1 MASKKKTDSIAPQKT
16 EQDFP
21 IVGIGASAGGL
32 DAFKRFLKAIPTD
45 SGMAYV
51 LVQHLDPT
59 HESIL
64 PDILSRVTKIPVH
77 EITDDIRLAPNH
89 IYVIP
94 ENKILTSTDG
104 ILNLTPRNKIKTNAA
119 IDVFFTTLAEVHQNL
134 AVGIVLSG
142 TGGDGTEGLKAIKAY
157 GGITFAQDQASAAY
171 GDMPKSAVD
180 ADVVDFILPPEEMPE
195 KLLQMMHTYSG
206 YESIEKN
213 TPKDEEDIFNQII
226 LVLRQ
231 SSGVDF
237 TYYKQTTVRRR
248 IARRMV
254 ISGKEKLRIYLKFLE
269 KNPQEQ
275 SALFN
280 DMLIPVT
287 SFFRDPKIFQTVT
300 QNVFPAVLKNKPSA
314 DPIRIWVA
322 GCSTGEEV
330 YSLAISLHLFLEKIS
345 GRQIQIFA
353 SDISE
358 AAIAKAR
365 IGLYRSA
372 DIKNIPDTILKNY
385 FTKNIGGY
393 QVNKQIR
400 DMCVFAIHDF
410 LKDPPFAKMD
420 LISCRNVLI
429 YMDTFL
435 QKRALS
441 TFHYALKENGF
452 LLLGKSETTGPAA
465 ELFSTFEKDDKIYAR
480 KLVPNNFMH
489 YNTDRKEVT
498 LTEKIKKT
506 VKPEVLQND
515 FRKTA
520 EALLLSKYTPASV
533 VVNDMMDVV
542 HINGVITPFL
552 EVPQGKPTFNL
563 LKMAREGLAF
573 ELRNTL
579 HKAKITNASASK
591 EGILVKADGKIIQI
605 NVEVLPLNN
614 SVEPHFLILFH
625 KIAIADKKTTS
636 KGKASSD
643 KIVNN
648 EAHQRIEQL
657 ENEIALTRE
666 DMRAITEDQEA
677 ANEELQ
683 SANEELLSSS
693 EELQSLNEELETSK
707 EELQST
713 NEELI
718 IINQEMLDKQEQ
730 INSTRQYSDAIIA
743 TVRQPLVVL
752 DKNLRI
758 KTINT
763 SFFKKFNITEEEAE
777 GQLIYEI
784 KNQLFDNSQLR
795 SLLEKI
801 LPKKTEMNDYEIL
814 INLPDNKECTLL
826 LNARHVINESN
837 KEQLIL
843 LAMEDITERKTAEQR
858 QEITRIESEE
868 KNKQIEASE
877 KRFSNILSQSLLA
890 VAILKGKEMIVTSAN
905 DVILKLWGKGKNVI
919 GKTLI
924 EVLPELIGQ
933 PFPKLLDDVYTTGV
947 PFATPEIKAIINRNG
962 IMQESYF
969 NLVYQPYRDVDNTIT
984 GITILAI
991 EITDYVL
998 AKKQIEESEKR
1009 FSNILSQSLMAVC
1022 VLKGRELVINSA
1034 NESMIEMWGKGK
1046 NVIGKTLIE
1055 VLPEIKGQ
1063 SFLKL
1068 IDDVYTTGVPFA
1080 TPEIKAILNRNG
1092 KEEECYFNL
1101 VYQAF
1106 RDVDESVTG
1115 IIVFATEITKQ
1126 VTTQKQIED
1135 SEAKFKALSENIPHM
1150 VWTAGPEGNKN
1161 FFNKYFLD
1169 YTGKTLEELTGNGF
1183 REIIFPE
1190 DLKKDLVLWH
1200 HSLKTGE
1207 DFIMEKRIRHHDG
1220 TYRWHLSQGI
1230 AQKDEQGEIIGWIG
1244 SSTDIDEHKIF
1255 AKELTEAKILAE
1267 VAAGI
1272 AEDAQSKAESATL
1285 IAEDATKSKQQFL
1298 SNMSHE
1304 IRTPMNAIIGFTK
1317 VILKTE
1323 ISVKQKEYLEAI
1335 KTSGDALVI
1344 LINDILDLAKVDAGK
1359 MIFVET
1365 PFKMATSISAMLHL
1379 FETKIHEKNLELVK
1393 EYDNRIP
1400 EVLLGDSVR
1409 LHQIILNL
1417 VSNAVK
1423 FTSRGKIMVGI
1434 HMLKEDAKKVTIQ
1447 FKVQDS
1453 GIGIDENKIASI
1465 FEKFQQA
1472 TNETSSLYGGT
1483 GLGLAIVKQLVEAQG
1498 GTITVKSKKG
1508 EGATFSF
1515 TLDFL
1520 KTKDKANI
1528 ELGAIQLDSEIKN
1541 IHVLVVE
1548 DIPLNQLLMRT
1559 LLDDF
1564 GFKSDFASN
1573 GKIAIKKLHS
1583 KVYDIVL
1590 MDLQMPEMNG
1600 FEATQYIRKTMNSQI
1615 PIIALTA
1622 DVTTVDLEK
1631 CKTVGMNDY
1640 LSKPVDD
1647 HLLYSKIAK
1656 LLKKPLH
1663 KKDVEEKGKEKKKNK
1678 IFKYINLDRLH
1689 NLTKSKPKLMLEM
1702 ISAYLE
1708 QTPTLIKAMKES
1720 LQHKEW
1726 NLLQAE
1732 AHKMISSFSIV
1743 GIDVKY
1749 EDISKKIQE
1758 NASAEKHLDELPEL
1772 VSQLDVVCMM
1782 ACKELEEEFSK
1793 IKKSQNTDKV

>member
-1 MASKKKTDSIAPQKT
+1 MAAKKKTDLSSPQKT

-32 DAFKRFLKAIPTD
+32 DAFKRFLKAIPID

-64 PDILSRVTKIPVH
+64 PEILSRVTKIPVH
-77 EITDDIRLAPNH
+77 EITDDIHLAPDH

-104 ILNLTPRNKIKTNAA
+104 ILNLTPRNNIKINSA

-142 TGGDGTEGLKAIKAY
+142 TGSDGTEGLKAIKAH
-157 GGITFAQDQASAAY
+157 GGITFAQDQESAGY
-171 GDMPKSAVD
+171 DYMPKNAID
-180 ADVVDFILPPEEMPE
+180 AEVVDFILPPEEIPE

-206 YESIEKN
+206 YKSIEEN
-213 TPKDEEDIFNQII
+213 TPKDEENIFNQII
-226 LVLRQ
+226 SVLRQ

-254 ISGKEKLRIYLKFLE
+254 ISGKEKLPAYLKFLE
-269 KNPQEQ
+269 KNTQEQ
-275 SALFN
+275 DALFN

-300 QNVFPAVLKNKPSA
+300 QSVFPAILKNKPA
-314 DPIRIWVA
+314 TDPIRIWVA

-330 YSLAISLHLFLEKIS
+330 YSFAISLHQFLEKIS

-365 IGLYRSA
+365 VGSYRSA
-372 DIKNIPDTILKNY
+372 DLKNIPDAILKNY
-385 FTKNIGGY
+385 FTKNTGGY

-465 ELFSTFEKDDKIYAR
+465 ELFSTFEKEDKIYAR
-480 KLVPNNFMH
+480 KLVPNNFVH
-489 YNTDRKEVT
+489 YNTDKKELT

-506 VKPEVLQND
+506 AKPEVLQND

-533 VVNDMMDVV
+533 IVNEQMDVV
-542 HINGVITPFL
+542 HINGIITPFL

-579 HKAKITNASASK
+579 HKAKITNASAVK
-591 EGILVKADGKIIQI
+591 EGILVKYDGKIMQI
-605 NVEVLPLNN
+605 SVEVIPLTN
-614 SVEPHFLILFH
+614 SVEDHFLILFH
-625 KIAIADKKTTS
+625 KTAIEEKKITI
-636 KGKASSD
+636 KGKASSQKTIND
-643 KIVNN
+643 
-648 EAHQRIEQL
+648 EAQNRIEQL
-657 ENEIALTRE
+657 EKEITLTRE

-730 INSTRQYSDAIIA
+730 INSTRQYSEAIIA
-743 TVRQPLVVL
+743 TVREPLVVL

-758 KTINT
+758 KSINV
-763 SFFKKFNITEEEAE
+763 SFFKKFGITEQDAE
-777 GQLIYEI
+777 GKLIYEI
-784 KNQLFDNSQLR
+784 QNHLFDNAQLR

-801 LPKKTEMNDYEIL
+801 LPKKTEMNDHEIV
-814 INLPDNKECTLL
+814 INLPNIGESTML
-826 LNARHVINESN
+826 LNARHVINETN
-837 KEQLIL
+837 KEQFIL
-843 LAMEDITERKTAEQR
+843 LAIEDITEQTAARKIIEESEKRSKKERKVLHDFFTQAPAMLAILKEPEHVYEFANPAFMEFIGKDNLIGKTTREAQPDIAGQGFIELLDNVYNTGETFTAKEMPVMLDKGNGNHQKFYVNLTYQALKNHKDEIEGIWVFAYDVTEQVNARKLIEANALMVQNIYMNAPASICTFKGPTHIYELVNPSYQKLFDKRDLVGKPLLEALPELKGQGVDKILDNVYNTGEVFKSIEIPVMLAREDNLEPEQR
-858 QEITRIESEE
+858 YFNTTMQPIYNEE
-868 KNKQIEASE
+868 KKIIGVVNFGYDVTEQIMARKKVEASE
-877 KRFSNILSQSLLA
+877 KRFSNILSQSLMNI
-890 VAILKGKEMIVTSAN
+890 AIFKGPEMIVEFAN
-905 DVILKLWGKGKNVI
+905 EQMLNGLGKGNA
-919 GKTLI
+919 
-924 EVLPELIGQ
+924 VLNKPLLEGVPELKDQ
-933 PFPKLLDDVYTTGV
+933 VFPKLLTDVYTTGV
-947 PFATPEIKAIINRNG
+947 PFEGYETKAVLVRNG
-962 IMQESYF
+962 IPVDAYF
-969 NLVYQPYRDVDNTIT
+969 NFVYQPYRDIDGTIT
-984 GITILAI
+984 GVTVLTN
-991 EITDYVL
+991 EVTEHVL
-998 AKKQIEESEKR
+998 AKKQIEES
-1009 FSNILSQSLMAVC
+1009 
-1022 VLKGRELVINSA
+1022 
-1034 NESMIEMWGKGK
+1034 
-1046 NVIGKTLIE
+1046 
-1055 VLPEIKGQ
+1055 
-1063 SFLKL
+1063 
-1068 IDDVYTTGVPFA
+1068 A
-1080 TPEIKAILNRNG
+1080 T
-1092 KEEECYFNL
+1092 
-1101 VYQAF
+1101 
-1106 RDVDESVTG
+1106 
-1115 IIVFATEITKQ
+1115 
-1126 VTTQKQIED
+1126 
-1135 SEAKFKALSENIPHM
+1135 KFKTLSENIPHM
-1150 VWTAGPEGNKN
+1150 IWTASAEGSKN

-1169 YTGKTLEELTGNGF
+1169 YTGNTIEELADDGF
-1183 REIIFPE
+1183 RKIIFE
-1190 DLKKDLVLWH
+1190 DDLEKVLQLWQ
-1200 HSLKTGE
+1200 HSIKTGE
-1207 DFIMEKRIRHHDG
+1207 DYNMEKRIRHHDG

-1230 AQKDEQGEIIGWIG
+1230 AQKDEQGKITGWIG

-1267 VAAGI
+1267 LAAGI
-1272 AEDAQSKAESATL
+1272 AEDAQSKAENATL

-1344 LINDILDLAKVDAGK
+1344 LIDDILDLAKVDSGK
-1359 MIFVET
+1359 MMFTET
-1365 PFKMATSISAMLHL
+1365 AFKMATSIVTMLHL
-1379 FETKIHEKNLELVK
+1379 FETKIQEKNLILVK

-1400 EVLLGDSVR
+1400 DILLGDSVR

-1423 FTSRGKIMVGI
+1423 FTSIGKITVDVR
-1434 HMLKEDAKKVTIQ
+1434 MLNEDAKKVTIQ
-1447 FKVQDS
+1447 FNVTDS
-1453 GIGIDENKIASI
+1453 GIGIAENKIASI

-1498 GTITVKSKKG
+1498 GSIFVKSKIG
-1508 EGATFSF
+1508 EGTTFSF

-1520 KTKDKANI
+1520 KTKDKVQL
-1528 ELGAIQLDSEIKN
+1528 ELGAIKLDPEIKN

-1564 GFKSDFASN
+1564 GFQSDFA
-1573 GKIAIKKLHS
+1573 
-1583 KVYDIVL
+1583 
-1590 MDLQMPEMNG
+1590 
-1600 FEATQYIRKTMNSQI
+1600 
-1615 PIIALTA
+1615 
-1622 DVTTVDLEK
+1622 
-1631 CKTVGMNDY
+1631 
-1640 LSKPVDD
+1640 
-1647 HLLYSKIAK
+1647 
-1656 LLKKPLH
+1656 
-1663 KKDVEEKGKEKKKNK
+1663 
-1678 IFKYINLDRLH
+1678 
-1689 NLTKSKPKLMLEM
+1689 
-1702 ISAYLE
+1702 
-1708 QTPTLIKAMKES
+1708 
-1720 LQHKEW
+1720 
-1726 NLLQAE
+1726 
-1732 AHKMISSFSIV
+1732 
-1743 GIDVKY
+1743 
-1749 EDISKKIQE
+1749 
-1758 NASAEKHLDELPEL
+1758 
-1772 VSQLDVVCMM
+1772 
-1782 ACKELEEEFSK
+1782 
-1793 IKKSQNTDKV
+1793 

>member
-1 MASKKKTDSIAPQKT
+1 MASKKKSDSPAPQKT
-16 EQDFP
+16 EQNFP

-32 DAFKRFLKAIPTD
+32 DAFKRFLKAIPAD

-77 EITDDIRLAPNH
+77 EITDDIHLAPDH

-104 ILNLTPRNKIKTNAA
+104 ILNLTPRNKIKTNGA
-119 IDVFFTTLAEVHQNL
+119 IDVFFTSLAEVHQNL

-142 TGGDGTEGLKAIKAY
+142 TGADGTQGLKAIKEH
-157 GGITFAQDQASAAY
+157 GGITFAQDQKSATY
-171 GDMPKSAVD
+171 GDMPKNAVD
-180 ADVVDFILPPEEMPE
+180 AEVVDFILPPEEMPE

-206 YESIEKN
+206 YPNTEKN
-213 TPKDEEDIFNQII
+213 LQKEDEDIFNQII

-254 ISGKEKLRIYLKFLE
+254 ITEKPKLAAYLKFLE
-269 KNPQEQ
+269 KNTAEQ
-275 SALFN
+275 GALFN

-330 YSLAISLHLFLEKIS
+330 YSLAISLHQFLEKIS

-365 IGLYRSA
+365 TGIYRST
-372 DIKNIPDTILKNY
+372 DLKNIPETILKNY
-385 FTKNIGGY
+385 FTKNGGGY

-465 ELFSTFEKDDKIYAR
+465 ELFSTFAKDDKIYAR

-489 YNTDRKEVT
+489 YNTDRKEIA
-498 LTEKIKKT
+498 LTEKVKKT
-506 VKPEVLQND
+506 AKPEVLQND

-533 VVNDMMDVV
+533 IVNDQMDVV
-542 HINGVITPFL
+542 HINGSITPFL
-552 EVPQGKPTFNL
+552 ETPQGKPTFNL

-579 HKAKITNASASK
+579 HKAKTTNKTAIK
-591 EGILVKADGKIIQI
+591 EDILVKCDGKIMQI
-605 NVEVLPLNN
+605 TVEVLPLSNN
-614 SVEPHFLILFH
+614 VEPHFLILFH
-625 KIAIADKKTTS
+625 KTVLPQSKAKI
-636 KGKASSD
+636 KGKASPE
-643 KIVNN
+643 KIMND
-648 EAHQRIEQL
+648 EAHKRIEQL
-657 ENEIALTRE
+657 EREITLTRE

-730 INSTRQYSDAIIA
+730 INVTRQYSEAIIA
-743 TVRQPLVVL
+743 TIREPLVVL

-758 KTINT
+758 KSVNA
-763 SFFKKFNITEEEAE
+763 SFIKKFNIAEEEAE

-784 KNQLFDNSQLR
+784 QNHLFDNTGLR

-814 INLPDNKECTLL
+814 INVPPIGECTML
-826 LNARHVINESN
+826 LNARHVINEKN

-843 LAMEDITERKTAEQR
+843 LAIEDATEQTAARKLV
-858 QEITRIESEE
+858 
-868 KNKQIEASE
+868 EANSLMVHNIYMNAPASICTFKGPKHIYE
-877 KRFSNILSQSLLA
+877 LVNPSYQKLFDKRDL
-890 VAILKGKEMIVTSAN
+890 VGKAFL
-905 DVILKLWGKGKNVI
+905 DA
-919 GKTLI
+919 
-924 EVLPELIGQ
+924 LPELKGQ
-933 PFPKLLDDVYTTGV
+933 GVDKILDNVYNTGEV
-947 PFATPEIKAIINRNG
+947 FKSTEIPVTIARSDNAAPEQR
-962 IMQESYF
+962 YF
-969 NLVYQPYRDVDNTIT
+969 NTTMQPIYNEEKIIIGVANFGYDVTEQIM
-984 GITILAI
+984 AR
-991 EITDYVL
+991 
-998 AKKQIEESEKR
+998 KQVEES
-1009 FSNILSQSLMAVC
+1009 A
-1022 VLKGRELVINSA
+1022 
-1034 NESMIEMWGKGK
+1034 
-1046 NVIGKTLIE
+1046 
-1055 VLPEIKGQ
+1055 
-1063 SFLKL
+1063 
-1068 IDDVYTTGVPFA
+1068 
-1080 TPEIKAILNRNG
+1080 
-1092 KEEECYFNL
+1092 
-1101 VYQAF
+1101 
-1106 RDVDESVTG
+1106 
-1115 IIVFATEITKQ
+1115 
-1126 VTTQKQIED
+1126 
-1135 SEAKFKALSENIPHM
+1135 AKFKALSENIPHM
-1150 VWTAGPEGNKN
+1150 IWTASAEGKKN
-1161 FFNKYFLD
+1161 YFNKYFLD
-1169 YTGKTLEELTGNGF
+1169 YTGKTFEELEGNGF
-1183 REIIFPE
+1183 NKIIFPD
-1190 DLKKDLVLWH
+1190 DLEKDLQLWH

-1207 DFIMEKRIRHHDG
+1207 DFYMEKRIRHHDG
-1220 TYRWHLSQGI
+1220 TYLWHISRDI
-1230 AQKDEQGEIIGWIG
+1230 AQKDEQGNIIGWVG
-1244 SSTDIDEHKIF
+1244 SSTNIDEHKLF
-1255 AKELTEAKILAE
+1255 TGELMEAKVISE
-1267 VAAGI
+1267 M
-1272 AEDAQSKAESATL
+1272 ATL
-1285 IAEDATKSKQQFL
+1285 IAEDEKAKAEIATQSKQQFL

-1323 ISVKQKEYLEAI
+1323 LDAKQKEYLHAI
-1335 KTSGDALVI
+1335 KTSGDALIV
-1344 LINDILDLAKVDAGK
+1344 LINDVLDLAKVDAGK
-1359 MIFVET
+1359 MTFVQT
-1365 PFKMATSISAMLHL
+1365 PFKMSVSISAMLHL
-1379 FETKIHEKNLELVK
+1379 FETKIQEKNIELVK
-1393 EYDNRIP
+1393 EYDSAIP
-1400 EVLLGDSVR
+1400 EILLGDAVR

-1423 FTSRGKIMVGI
+1423 FTSKGKITVSVG
-1434 HMLKEDAKKVTIQ
+1434 LLNEDEDKATIR
-1447 FKVQDS
+1447 FTVKDT
-1453 GIGIDENKIASI
+1453 GIGISENKIATI

-1498 GTITVKSKKG
+1498 GTISVKSKIN

-1515 TLDFL
+1515 ILDFL
-1520 KTKDKANI
+1520 KTKDKAQL
-1528 ELGAIQLDSEIKN
+1528 ELATIQLDPEIKN
-1541 IHVLVVE
+1541 INVLVVE
-1548 DIPLNQLLMRT
+1548 DISLNQLLMRT
-1559 LLDDF
+1559 LLDEF
-1564 GFKSDFASN
+1564 GFESDFAGN
-1573 GKIAIKKLHS
+1573 GKIAIEKLNS
-1583 KVYDIVL
+1583 KLFDIVL

-1600 FEATQYIRKTMNSQI
+1600 FEATQYIRNTMNSNI

-1622 DVTTVDLEK
+1622 DVTTIDLEK

-1640 LSKPVDD
+1640 LSKPIDER
-1647 HLLYSKIAK
+1647 LLYSKIAK
-1656 LLKKPLH
+1656 LVKENLK
-1663 KKDVEEKGKEKKKNK
+1663 EKGTKHSGSAEIKDKKVKH
-1678 IFKYINLDRLH
+1678 INMDRLH
-1689 NLTKSKPKLMLEM
+1689 QLTKSKPTLMLEM
-1702 ISAYLE
+1702 IATYLE
-1708 QTPTLIKAMKES
+1708 QTPPLIKVMKES
-1720 LQHKEW
+1720 LQHKDW
-1726 NLLQAE
+1726 NTLQAA

-1749 EDISKKIQE
+1749 EAMSKKIQE
-1758 NASAEKHLDELPEL
+1758 YARAEQHLDELPGM
-1772 VSQLDVVCMM
+1772 VSQLETVCMH
-1782 ACKELEEEFSK
+1782 ACKELEEEFNA
-1793 IKKSQNTDKV
+1793 IKKEQNMQQG

>member
-1 MASKKKTDSIAPQKT
+1 MAAKKKTDLSSPQKT

-32 DAFKRFLKAIPTD
+32 DAFKRFLKAIPID

-64 PDILSRVTKIPVH
+64 PEILSRVTKIPVH
-77 EITDDIRLAPNH
+77 EITDDIHLAPDH

-104 ILNLTPRNKIKTNAA
+104 ILNLTPRNNIKINSA

-142 TGGDGTEGLKAIKAY
+142 TGSDGTEGLKAIKAH
-157 GGITFAQDQASAAY
+157 GGITFAQDQESAGY
-171 GDMPKSAVD
+171 DYMPKNAID
-180 ADVVDFILPPEEMPE
+180 AEVVDFILPPEEIPE

-206 YESIEKN
+206 YKSIEEN
-213 TPKDEEDIFNQII
+213 TPKDEENIFNQII
-226 LVLRQ
+226 SVLRQ

-254 ISGKEKLRIYLKFLE
+254 ISGKEKLPAYLKFLE
-269 KNPQEQ
+269 KNTQEQ
-275 SALFN
+275 DALFN

-300 QNVFPAVLKNKPSA
+300 QSVFPAILKNKPA
-314 DPIRIWVA
+314 TDPIRIWVA

-330 YSLAISLHLFLEKIS
+330 YSFAISLHQFLEKIS

-365 IGLYRSA
+365 IGSYRSA
-372 DIKNIPDTILKNY
+372 DLKNIPDAILKNY
-385 FTKNIGGY
+385 FTKNTGGY

-465 ELFSTFEKDDKIYAR
+465 ELFSTFEKEDKIYAR
-480 KLVPNNFMH
+480 KLVPNNFVH
-489 YNTDRKEVT
+489 YNTDKKELT

-506 VKPEVLQND
+506 AKPEVLQND

-533 VVNDMMDVV
+533 IVNEQMDVV
-542 HINGVITPFL
+542 HINGIITPFL

-579 HKAKITNASASK
+579 HKAKITNTSAVK
-591 EGILVKADGKIIQI
+591 EGILVKYDGKIMQI
-605 NVEVLPLNN
+605 SVEVIPLTN

-625 KIAIADKKTTS
+625 KTAIEEKKITI
-636 KGKASSD
+636 KGKASSQKTIND
-643 KIVNN
+643 
-648 EAHQRIEQL
+648 EAQNRIEQL
-657 ENEIALTRE
+657 EKEITLTRE

-730 INSTRQYSDAIIA
+730 INSTRQYSEAIIA
-743 TVRQPLVVL
+743 TVREPLVVL

-758 KTINT
+758 KSINV
-763 SFFKKFNITEEEAE
+763 SFFKKFGITEQDAE
-777 GQLIYEI
+777 GKLIYEI
-784 KNQLFDNSQLR
+784 QNHLFDNAPLR

-801 LPKKTEMNDYEIL
+801 LPKKTEMNDHEIV
-814 INLPDNKECTLL
+814 INLPHVGESTML
-826 LNARHVINESN
+826 LNARHVINETN
-837 KEQLIL
+837 KEQFIL
-843 LAMEDITERKTAEQR
+843 LAIEDITEQTEARKIIEESEKRSEKERKVLHDFFEQAPAMLAILKGPEHVYEFANPAFMEFIGNHNLIGKTALETLPEIAAQGFIGLLDNVYKTGETFIGKEMPVMLDKGNGNHQKFYTNLTYQAFANDKGKTEGVLLFAYDVTEQVNAR
-858 QEITRIESEE
+858 
-868 KNKQIEASE
+868 KQIEASE
-877 KRFSNILSQSLLA
+877 Q
-890 VAILKGKEMIVTSAN
+890 
-905 DVILKLWGKGKNVI
+905 
-919 GKTLI
+919 
-924 EVLPELIGQ
+924 
-933 PFPKLLDDVYTTGV
+933 
-947 PFATPEIKAIINRNG
+947 
-962 IMQESYF
+962 
-969 NLVYQPYRDVDNTIT
+969 
-984 GITILAI
+984 
-991 EITDYVL
+991 
-998 AKKQIEESEKR
+998 R
-1009 FSNILSQSLMAVC
+1009 FSNILSQSLMNIAIF
-1022 VLKGRELVINSA
+1022 KGPEMVVEFA
-1034 NESMIEMWGKGK
+1034 NEQMLNGLGKG
-1046 NVIGKTLIE
+1046 NA
-1055 VLPEIKGQ
+1055 VLNKPLLEGVPE
-1063 SFLKL
+1063 LKDQIFPKL
-1068 IDDVYTTGVPFA
+1068 LADVYTTGVPF
-1080 TPEIKAILNRNG
+1080 EGYESKAVLVRNG
-1092 KEEECYFNL
+1092 IPVDAYFNF
-1101 VYQAF
+1101 VYQPY
-1106 RDVDESVTG
+1106 RDIDGTITGVT
-1115 IIVFATEITKQ
+1115 VLTNEVTEHVLAK
-1126 VTTQKQIED
+1126 KQIEE
-1135 SEAKFKALSENIPHM
+1135 SATKFKTLSENIPHM
-1150 VWTAGPEGNKN
+1150 IWTASAEGSKN

-1169 YTGKTLEELTGNGF
+1169 YTGNTIEELADDGF
-1183 REIIFPE
+1183 RKIIFE
-1190 DLKKDLVLWH
+1190 DDLEKVLQLWQ
-1200 HSLKTGE
+1200 HSIKTGE
-1207 DFIMEKRIRHHDG
+1207 DYNMEKRIRHHDG
-1220 TYRWHLSQGI
+1220 TYRWHASHGV
-1230 AQKDEQGEIIGWIG
+1230 AQKDEQGKIIGWIG
-1244 SSTDIDEHKIF
+1244 SNTDIDDHKIYS
-1255 AKELTEAKILAE
+1255 KELMEAKLFAE
-1267 VAAGI
+1267 MSTII
-1272 AEDAQSKAESATL
+1272 AEDAQSKAENATL
-1285 IAEDATKSKQQFL
+1285 IAEDVTKSKQQFL

-1344 LINDILDLAKVDAGK
+1344 LIDDILDLAKVDSGK
-1359 MIFVET
+1359 MMFTET
-1365 PFKMATSISAMLHL
+1365 AFKMATSIATMLHL
-1379 FETKIHEKNLELVK
+1379 FETKIQEKNLILVK

-1400 EVLLGDSVR
+1400 DILLGDSVR

-1423 FTSRGKIMVGI
+1423 FTSIGKITVDVR
-1434 HMLKEDAKKVTIQ
+1434 MLKEDEKKVTIQ
-1447 FKVQDS
+1447 FKVKDS
-1453 GIGIDENKIASI
+1453 GIGIAENKIASI

-1498 GTITVKSKKG
+1498 GSIFVKSKIG
-1508 EGATFSF
+1508 EGTTFSF

-1520 KTKDKANI
+1520 KTKAEMQL
-1528 ELGAIQLDSEIKN
+1528 ELGVIQSNSEIKN

-1564 GFKSDFASN
+1564 GFQSDFASN
-1573 GKIAIKKLHS
+1573 GKIALQKLHD
-1583 KVYDIVL
+1583 KHFDIVL

-1600 FEATQYIRKTMNSQI
+1600 FEATEYIRKTMNSKI
-1615 PIIALTA
+1615 PIVALTA

-1631 CKTVGMNDY
+1631 CKRVGMNDY
-1640 LSKPVDD
+1640 LSKPIDER
-1647 HLLYSKIAK
+1647 LLYSKIVK
-1656 LLKKPLH
+1656 LVKKPLLEKH
-1663 KKDVEEKGKEKKKNK
+1663 IEQKDEVKTKKYS
-1678 IFKYINLDRLH
+1678 YINLSRLH
-1689 NLTKSKPKLMLEM
+1689 NLTKSKPKLMLEL

-1708 QTPTLIKAMKES
+1708 QTPGLIKIMNES
-1720 LQHKEW
+1720 LKQKEW
-1726 NLLQAE
+1726 PALQAV
-1732 AHKMISSFSIV
+1732 AHKMIPSFSIV
-1743 GIDVKY
+1743 GVDIKY
-1749 EDISKKIQE
+1749 EDMTKKIQE
-1758 NASAEKHLDELPEL
+1758 YASLEKHLDELPDL
-1772 VSQLDVVCMM
+1772 VSQVKIVCTQ
-1782 ACKELEEEFSK
+1782 ACKELEEEFNT
-1793 IKKSQNTDKV
+1793 IKSEQDIARA

>member
-64 PDILSRVTKIPVH
+64 PDILSRITKIPVH
-77 EITDDIRLAPNH
+77 EITDDIHLAPDH

-104 ILNLTPRNKIKTNAA
+104 ILKLTPRNNIKINGA
-119 IDVFFTTLAEVHQNL
+119 IDVFFTSLAEVHQNL

-142 TGGDGTEGLKAIKAY
+142 TGSDGTQGLKAIKAH
-157 GGITFAQDQASAAY
+157 GGITFAQDQESASY
-171 GDMPKSAVD
+171 DYMPKNAID
-180 ADVVDFILPPEEMPE
+180 ADVVDFILPPEEIPE

-206 YESIEKN
+206 YKN
-213 TPKDEEDIFNQII
+213 TDKNLPKDEEDIFNQII

-254 ISGKEKLRIYLKFLE
+254 ISGKVKLGAYLKFLE
-269 KNPQEQ
+269 KNTQEQ
-275 SALFN
+275 DALFN

-300 QNVFPAVLKNKPSA
+300 QNVFPSILKNKPTA

-330 YSLAISLHLFLEKIS
+330 YSLTISLHQFLEKIS

-358 AAIAKAR
+358 SAIAKAR
-365 IGLYRSA
+365 IGEYRSG
-372 DIKNIPDTILKNY
+372 DIKNIPDSILKNY
-385 FTKNIGGY
+385 FTKNGGSY

-429 YMDTFL
+429 YLDTFL

-465 ELFSTFEKDDKIYAR
+465 ELFSTFAKDDKIYAR

-489 YNTDRKEVT
+489 YNTDRKEIT
-498 LTEKIKKT
+498 LTEKVKKT

-533 VVNDMMDVV
+533 IVNDQMDVV
-542 HINGVITPFL
+542 HINGNITPFL
-552 EVPQGKPTFNL
+552 EAPQGKPTFNL

-579 HKAKITNASASK
+579 HKAKTTNTSAVK
-591 EGILVKADGKIIQI
+591 EGILVKCDGKIMQI
-605 NVEVLPLNN
+605 TVEILPLTNN
-614 SVEPHFLILFH
+614 VEPHFLILFH
-625 KIAIADKKTTS
+625 KTAFAEKKITG
-636 KGKASSD
+636 KGKASSE
-643 KIVNN
+643 KIIND
-648 EAHQRIEQL
+648 EAHQRIAQL
-657 ENEIALTRE
+657 EKEITLTRE

-713 NEELI
+713 NEELV

-730 INSTRQYSDAIIA
+730 INSTRQYAEAIIA
-743 TVRQPLVVL
+743 TVREPLVVL
-752 DKNLRI
+752 DRNLRI
-758 KTINT
+758 KSINS
-763 SFFKKFNITEEEAE
+763 SFSKKFNITEEEIE
-777 GQLIYEI
+777 GQLFYEI
-784 KNQLFDNSQLR
+784 QDHLFDNAQLR

-801 LPKKTEMNDYEIL
+801 LPKKTEINDYEIL
-814 INLPDNKECTLL
+814 INLPDCRECTML
-826 LNARHVINESN
+826 LNARHVINEKS

-843 LAMEDITERKTAEQR
+843 LAVEDITEQTEARK
-858 QEITRIESEE
+858 IIEKS
-868 KNKQIEASE
+868 KNRSE
-877 KRFSNILSQSLLA
+877 KERKMLHDFFTQAPAML
-890 VAILKGKEMIVTSAN
+890 AILKGPEHVYEFAN
-905 DVILKLWGKGKNVI
+905 PTFMEFIGNHNLI
-919 GKTLI
+919 GKTAL
-924 EVLPELIGQ
+924 EALPEIAGQ
-933 PFPKLLDDVYTTGV
+933 GFIELLDNVYNTGETFTTKEKPVMLDKGNGNQQKFYANLTYQAFANDKDKIEGILLFAYDVTEQV
-947 PFATPEIKAIINRNG
+947 NAR
-962 IMQESYF
+962 
-969 NLVYQPYRDVDNTIT
+969 
-984 GITILAI
+984 
-991 EITDYVL
+991 
-998 AKKQIEESEKR
+998 KQVEASEQR
-1009 FSNILSQSLMAVC
+1009 FSNILSQSLMAIAIF
-1022 VLKGRELVINSA
+1022 KGPEMIVEFA
-1034 NESMIEMWGKGK
+1034 NEQMLNRLGKG
-1046 NVIGKTLIE
+1046 NA
-1055 VLPEIKGQ
+1055 VLNKPLLEGVPE
-1063 SFLKL
+1063 LKDQVFPKL
-1068 IDDVYTTGVPFA
+1068 LADVYTTGVAFEGYE
-1080 TPEIKAILNRNG
+1080 TKAILMRNG
-1092 KEEECYFNL
+1092 IPVDAYFNF
-1101 VYQAF
+1101 VYQPY
-1106 RDVDESVTG
+1106 RDIDGAITG
-1115 IIVFATEITKQ
+1115 ITVLTNEVTEQVLAKKQ
-1126 VTTQKQIED
+1126 VEESAT
-1135 SEAKFKALSENIPHM
+1135 KFQTLSENIPHM
-1150 VWTAGPEGNKN
+1150 IWTAGPDGKKN
-1161 FFNKYFLD
+1161 FFNKFFLD
-1169 YTGKTLEELTGNGF
+1169 YTGKTFEELTGDGF
-1183 REIIFPE
+1183 LKIIFPGDLEE
-1190 DLKKDLVLWH
+1190 DLKLWQ

-1207 DFIMEKRIRHHDG
+1207 DFKMEKRFRQHDG
-1220 TYRWHLSQGI
+1220 TYRWHMSHGI
-1230 AQKDEQGEIIGWIG
+1230 AQKDDQGNVIGWIG
-1244 SSTDIDEHKIF
+1244 SNTDIDDHKSYSNELMEAKIF
-1255 AKELTEAKILAE
+1255 AEMAT
-1267 VAAGI
+1267 VI
-1272 AEDAQSKAESATL
+1272 AEDEQAKAE
-1285 IAEDATKSKQQFL
+1285 IAMQSKQQFL

-1335 KTSGDALVI
+1335 KTSGDALII

-1359 MIFVET
+1359 MTFVQT

-1379 FETKIHEKNLELVK
+1379 FETKIQEKNLELVK
-1393 EYDNRIP
+1393 EYDTRIP

-1423 FTSRGKIMVGI
+1423 FTSKGKITVDVR
-1434 HMLKEDAKKVTIQ
+1434 MLKEDAKKVTIQ

-1453 GIGIDENKIASI
+1453 GIGIEENKIASI

-1472 TNETSSLYGGT
+1472 TSETSSLYGGT

-1498 GTITVKSKKG
+1498 GTISLKSKKG

-1520 KTKDKANI
+1520 KTQDKAHI
-1528 ELGAIQLDSEIKN
+1528 ELGAIQLDPGIKN
-1541 IHVLVVE
+1541 INVLVVE

-1564 GFKSDFASN
+1564 GFKSDFAAN
-1573 GKIAIKKLHS
+1573 GKIAIQKLHN
-1583 KVYDIVL
+1583 KLYDIVL

-1600 FEATQYIRKTMNSQI
+1600 FEATQYIRKTMNSKI

-1622 DVTTVDLEK
+1622 DVTTMDLEK

-1640 LSKPVDD
+1640 LSKPVDER
-1647 HLLYSKIAK
+1647 LLYSKIVK
-1656 LLKKPLH
+1656 LVNKPL
-1663 KKDVEEKGKEKKKNK
+1663 KEKEIEHKDTEENNNKK
-1678 IFKYINLDRLH
+1678 FKYINLDRLH
-1689 NLTKSKPKLMLEM
+1689 NLTKSKPKLILEM

-1708 QTPTLIKAMKES
+1708 QTSGLIKAMKES
-1720 LQHKEW
+1720 LQHEDW
-1726 NLLQAE
+1726 EELQAA

-1749 EDISKKIQE
+1749 EDMSKKIQE
-1758 NASAEKHLDELPEL
+1758 YASSEKHLDELPAL
-1772 VSQLDVVCMM
+1772 VLQLETVCMH
-1782 ACKELEEEFSK
+1782 ACKELEEEFNA
-1793 IKKSQNTDKV
+1793 IKNEQNIPQG